1 MAKYQADVQTLL
13 RAIGG
18 RENIQAVSHCMTRMR
33 FVLADPAKADT
44 AAIEAIPAVKGTFT
58 QAGQF
63 QVIIGNDVAI
73 FYNEFTACAGIEGVS
88 KDAVKAA
95 AQTNQSLLQ
104 RIMGTLGEIFAPI
117 IPALIC
123 GGLILGF
130 RNIIGEINF
139 LGGGTQSLADV
150 SQFWAGMYSFLWLIG
165 EAVFHMLPV
174 GIVWSITKKMGTTQI
189 LGIIL
194 GLTLVS
200 PQLLNG
206 FSVAATAV
214 EDIPVWDFGFVQIQ
228 MIGYQGQVIAAMLAG
243 FVLVYLEKFFKKIC
257 PEVVSMIVVPFCSLV
272 PAVLVAHTI
281 VGPIGWQIGDAI
293 ASVVYAGLTSNVRW
307 LFAALF
313 GLLYAPIVMTGLHH
327 MTNAIDSQLV
337 NLYGGTN
344 LWPMIALS
352 NIAQGSAV
360 LAMSVLQKKNERAQQ
375 VNIPACISCYLG
387 VTEPA
392 LFGVNLKY
400 GFPLVCGM
408 IGSACG
414 AVISIGTGV
423 EAYSIGVG
431 GLPGIL
437 SIKPQFWLNF
447 LIAMLVCIFVVRYVR
462 RWNFLM
468 LIIMIGAAGL
478 LALPLAIGTEQ
489 NGATNW
495 INLGGTSVQPSELVK
510 LALLLILSW
519 YMSRRRFWP
528 WFAFAVF
535 SLLVLMLQQD
545 LGTAL
550 IYYATT
556 LFLFYASTGNLPL
569 TGLGLVGA
577 GGAAV
582 AGYIMFAHVKKRVA
596 IWRNPWIYYETSG
609 YQIVQMLMAIASGG
623 LFGVG
628 LGLGAPRVIPVY
640 FTDCIF
646 AVICEQFGVIF
657 GALVLAM
664 YVILILRGVS
674 IASAARS
681 SFHALLA
688 MGATVMLG
696 LQTFIIIG
704 GVLKLIPLTG
714 VTMPF
719 VSYGGTSLVSC
730 MGLIGLIQ
738 GVASVNQ
745 DDLSYDYEIS
755 HTLREEAMMPMTRRL
770 GTPPTGVPVPPTEAP
785 TPLAT
790 TMARMSGCPGRAL
803 MLFPSATAMDVKRM
817 ATGMFGMMAERRPA
831 AMPNRTISLVGL

>member
-95 AQTNQSLLQ
+95 AQTNQSLIQ

-206 FSVAATAV
+206 FSVATTAV
-214 EDIPVWDFGFVQIQ
+214 EDIPVWDFGFIQIQ

-447 LIAMLVCIFVVRYVR
+447 LIAML
-462 RWNFLM
+462 
-468 LIIMIGAAGL
+468 
-478 LALPLAIGTEQ
+478 
-489 NGATNW
+489 
-495 INLGGTSVQPSELVK
+495 
-510 LALLLILSW
+510 
-519 YMSRRRFWP
+519 
-528 WFAFAVF
+528 
-535 SLLVLMLQQD
+535 
-545 LGTAL
+545 
-550 IYYATT
+550 
-556 LFLFYASTGNLPL
+556 
-569 TGLGLVGA
+569 
-577 GGAAV
+577 AAV
-582 AGYIMFAHVKKRVA
+582 AVPFVLTILVGSRKLSAADRGLSAASAEPVA
-596 IWRNPWIYYETSG
+596 PSVVPDAEEQPQAEPPAAGAEGVTAPLSG
-609 YQIVQMLMAIASGG
+609 
-623 LFGVG
+623 
-628 LGLGAPRVIPVY
+628 RVIPMEEIPDQV
-640 FTDCIF
+640 FSQGILG
-646 AVICEQFGVIF
+646 EGVGIEPT
-657 GALVLAM
+657 GNVVVAPAD
-664 YVILILRGVS
+664 
-674 IASAARS
+674 
-681 SFHALLA
+681 
-688 MGATVMLG
+688 ATVCSVIEDSRHAVGLSLDNGAELLIHVGIDTVSMNGDGFQLHVKEGDRVRLG
-696 LQTFIIIG
+696 D
-704 GVLKLIPLTG
+704 KLITFDPEKIKAAGHPTTTAFLVTDPGDLT
-714 VTMPF
+714 
-719 VSYGGTSLVSC
+719 
-730 MGLIGLIQ
+730 
-738 GVASVNQ
+738 
-745 DDLSYDYEIS
+745 
-755 HTLREEAMMPMTRRL
+755 
-770 GTPPTGVPVPPTEAP
+770 PVF
-785 TPLAT
+785 T
-790 TMARMSGCPGRAL
+790 TNVDAQAGKTVVIR
-803 MLFPSATAMDVKRM
+803 F
-817 ATGMFGMMAERRPA
+817 
-831 AMPNRTISLVGL
+831 

>member
-95 AQTNQSLLQ
+95 AQTNQSLIQ

-206 FSVAATAV
+206 FSVATTAV
-214 EDIPVWDFGFVQIQ
+214 EDIPVWDFGFIQIQ

-414 AVISIGTGV
+414 AVISIGAGV

-447 LIAMLVCIFVVRYVR
+447 LIAML
-462 RWNFLM
+462 
-468 LIIMIGAAGL
+468 
-478 LALPLAIGTEQ
+478 
-489 NGATNW
+489 
-495 INLGGTSVQPSELVK
+495 
-510 LALLLILSW
+510 
-519 YMSRRRFWP
+519 
-528 WFAFAVF
+528 
-535 SLLVLMLQQD
+535 
-545 LGTAL
+545 
-550 IYYATT
+550 
-556 LFLFYASTGNLPL
+556 
-569 TGLGLVGA
+569 
-577 GGAAV
+577 AAV
-582 AGYIMFAHVKKRVA
+582 AVPFVLTILVGSRKLSAADRGLSAASAEPVA
-596 IWRNPWIYYETSG
+596 PSVVPDAEEQPQAEPPAAGAEGVTAPLSG
-609 YQIVQMLMAIASGG
+609 
-623 LFGVG
+623 
-628 LGLGAPRVIPVY
+628 RVIPMEEIPDQV
-640 FTDCIF
+640 FSQGILG
-646 AVICEQFGVIF
+646 EGVGIEPT
-657 GALVLAM
+657 GNVVVAPAD
-664 YVILILRGVS
+664 
-674 IASAARS
+674 
-681 SFHALLA
+681 
-688 MGATVMLG
+688 ATVCSVIEDSRHAVGLSLDNGAELLIHVGIDTVSMNGDGFQLHVKEGDRVRLG
-696 LQTFIIIG
+696 D
-704 GVLKLIPLTG
+704 KLITFDPEKIKAAGHPTTTAFLVTDPGDLT
-714 VTMPF
+714 
-719 VSYGGTSLVSC
+719 
-730 MGLIGLIQ
+730 
-738 GVASVNQ
+738 
-745 DDLSYDYEIS
+745 
-755 HTLREEAMMPMTRRL
+755 
-770 GTPPTGVPVPPTEAP
+770 PVF
-785 TPLAT
+785 T
-790 TMARMSGCPGRAL
+790 TNVDAQAGKTVVIR
-803 MLFPSATAMDVKRM
+803 F
-817 ATGMFGMMAERRPA
+817 
-831 AMPNRTISLVGL
+831 

>member
-206 FSVAATAV
+206 FSVATTAV

-243 FVLVYLEKFFKKIC
+243 FVLVYLEKFLKKIC

-447 LIAMLVCIFVVRYVR
+447 LIAMLVAVAVPFVLTILVGSRKLSAADRGLSTAAAEPAAPSVVPDAEEQPQAEPP
-462 RWNFLM
+462 
-468 LIIMIGAAGL
+468 AAG
-478 LALPLAIGTEQ
+478 AEGVTAPL
-489 NGATNW
+489 
-495 INLGGTSVQPSELVK
+495 
-510 LALLLILSW
+510 
-519 YMSRRRFWP
+519 
-528 WFAFAVF
+528 
-535 SLLVLMLQQD
+535 
-545 LGTAL
+545 
-550 IYYATT
+550 
-556 LFLFYASTGNLPL
+556 
-569 TGLGLVGA
+569 
-577 GGAAV
+577 
-582 AGYIMFAHVKKRVA
+582 
-596 IWRNPWIYYETSG
+596 SG
-609 YQIVQMLMAIASGG
+609 
-623 LFGVG
+623 
-628 LGLGAPRVIPVY
+628 RVIPMEEIPDQV
-640 FTDCIF
+640 FSQGILG
-646 AVICEQFGVIF
+646 EGVGIEPT
-657 GALVLAM
+657 GNVVVAPAD
-664 YVILILRGVS
+664 
-674 IASAARS
+674 
-681 SFHALLA
+681 
-688 MGATVMLG
+688 ATVCSVIEDSRHAVGLTLDNGAELLIHVGIDTVSMNGDGFQLHVKEGDRVHLG
-696 LQTFIIIG
+696 D
-704 GVLKLIPLTG
+704 KLITFDPEKIKAAGHPTTTAFLVTDPGDLTP
-714 VTMPF
+714 VFTTN
-719 VSYGGTSLVSC
+719 V
-730 MGLIGLIQ
+730 
-738 GVASVNQ
+738 
-745 DDLSYDYEIS
+745 
-755 HTLREEAMMPMTRRL
+755 EAQ
-770 GTPPTGVPVPPTEAP
+770 A
-785 TPLAT
+785 
-790 TMARMSGCPGRAL
+790 GRTVVIR
-803 MLFPSATAMDVKRM
+803 F
-817 ATGMFGMMAERRPA
+817 
-831 AMPNRTISLVGL
+831 

>member
-95 AQTNQSLLQ
+95 AQTNQSLIQ

-206 FSVAATAV
+206 FSVATTAV

-447 LIAMLVCIFVVRYVR
+447 LIAMLVAVAVPFVLTILVGSRKLSAADRGLSTAAAEPAAPSVAPDAEEQPQAEPP
-462 RWNFLM
+462 
-468 LIIMIGAAGL
+468 AAG
-478 LALPLAIGTEQ
+478 AEGVTAPL
-489 NGATNW
+489 
-495 INLGGTSVQPSELVK
+495 
-510 LALLLILSW
+510 
-519 YMSRRRFWP
+519 
-528 WFAFAVF
+528 
-535 SLLVLMLQQD
+535 
-545 LGTAL
+545 
-550 IYYATT
+550 
-556 LFLFYASTGNLPL
+556 
-569 TGLGLVGA
+569 
-577 GGAAV
+577 
-582 AGYIMFAHVKKRVA
+582 
-596 IWRNPWIYYETSG
+596 SG
-609 YQIVQMLMAIASGG
+609 
-623 LFGVG
+623 
-628 LGLGAPRVIPVY
+628 RVIPMEEIPDQV
-640 FTDCIF
+640 FSQGILG
-646 AVICEQFGVIF
+646 EGVGIEPT
-657 GALVLAM
+657 GNVVVAPAD
-664 YVILILRGVS
+664 
-674 IASAARS
+674 
-681 SFHALLA
+681 
-688 MGATVMLG
+688 ATVCSVIEDSRHAVGLTLDNGAELLIHVGIDTVSMNGDGFQLHVKEGDRVRLG
-696 LQTFIIIG
+696 D
-704 GVLKLIPLTG
+704 KLITFDPDKIKAAGHPTTTAFLVTDPGDLT
-714 VTMPF
+714 
-719 VSYGGTSLVSC
+719 
-730 MGLIGLIQ
+730 
-738 GVASVNQ
+738 
-745 DDLSYDYEIS
+745 
-755 HTLREEAMMPMTRRL
+755 
-770 GTPPTGVPVPPTEAP
+770 PTFETNVDAQAGQTVVI
-785 TPLAT
+785 
-790 TMARMSGCPGRAL
+790 R
-803 MLFPSATAMDVKRM
+803 F
-817 ATGMFGMMAERRPA
+817 
-831 AMPNRTISLVGL
+831 

>member
-150 SQFWAGMYSFLWLIG
+150 SRFWAGMYSFLWLIG

-206 FSVAATAV
+206 FSVATTAV

-447 LIAMLVCIFVVRYVR
+447 LIAMLVAVAVPFV
-462 RWNFLM
+462 
-468 LIIMIGAAGL
+468 
-478 LALPLAIGTEQ
+478 
-489 NGATNW
+489 
-495 INLGGTSVQPSELVK
+495 
-510 LALLLILSW
+510 
-519 YMSRRRFWP
+519 
-528 WFAFAVF
+528 
-535 SLLVLMLQQD
+535 
-545 LGTAL
+545 
-550 IYYATT
+550 
-556 LFLFYASTGNLPL
+556 L
-569 TGLGLVGA
+569 TILVGSRKLSA
-577 GGAAV
+577 ADRGLSTAAAEPAAPSVAPDAEEQSQAEPPATGAEGVTA
-582 AGYIMFAHVKKRVA
+582 
-596 IWRNPWIYYETSG
+596 PLSG
-609 YQIVQMLMAIASGG
+609 
-623 LFGVG
+623 
-628 LGLGAPRVIPVY
+628 RVIPMEEIPDQV
-640 FTDCIF
+640 FSQGILG
-646 AVICEQFGVIF
+646 EGVGIEPT
-657 GALVLAM
+657 GNVVVAPAD
-664 YVILILRGVS
+664 
-674 IASAARS
+674 
-681 SFHALLA
+681 
-688 MGATVMLG
+688 ATVCSVIEDSRHAVGLTLDNGAELLIHVGIDTVSMNGDGFQLHVKEGDRVHLG
-696 LQTFIIIG
+696 D
-704 GVLKLIPLTG
+704 KLITFDPEKIKAAGHPTTTAFL
-714 VTMPF
+714 VTDP
-719 VSYGGTSLVSC
+719 G
-730 MGLIGLIQ
+730 
-738 GVASVNQ
+738 
-745 DDLSYDYEIS
+745 DL
-755 HTLREEAMMPMTRRL
+755 
-770 GTPPTGVPVPPTEAP
+770 AP
-785 TPLAT
+785 TFETNVEAQ
-790 TMARMSGCPGRAL
+790 AGRTVVIR
-803 MLFPSATAMDVKRM
+803 F
-817 ATGMFGMMAERRPA
+817 
-831 AMPNRTISLVGL
+831 